1 MSVQSEIDRI
11 ITTVGNA
18 YSKVS
23 EKGGTVPASQT
34 VANLATAIDS
44 IPAGGGASI
53 DAASGSSLPAT
64 VVNDQVY
71 IITSTTPGTIY
82 IDTDMPSSP
91 ASGDAWVVVAEG
103 GAGAIAFTE
112 DSPLFRVG
120 FKAVKQYGSNGK
132 WSNVEAYLGA
142 SGAWVRI
149 SVSLPSAGTLLNNF
163 TWAQIDYISENGFV
177 SDYFN
182 IGDIKNVTIG
192 SATYV
197 VEIVGFSHDDKA
209 DGSGKAGLTFGLKDC
224 LNTTYRMNSS
234 NTNAGGWGSCALRAT
249 LRGDIWNQLPSDL
262 RGVIK
267 EVTKKASA
275 GNLSSI
281 ISSYTD
287 TLFLFAENEIFGN
300 TQYSVN
306 GEGTQYARF
315 TTSNTRIKR
324 LNGSATNW
332 WLRSPYS
339 GADISFCR
347 VLSGG
352 KAGSYAASS
361 SLGVAFG
368 FCV

>member
-1 MSVQSEIDRI
+1 MTMAQWAKTNTQHYENIAAAIRAK
-11 ITTVGNA
+11 N
-18 YSKVS
+18 
-23 EKGGTVPASQT
+23 GGTETYTPAQM
-34 VANLATAIDS
+34 AAAIAA
-44 IPAGGGASI
+44 IPSGASI
-53 DAASGSSLPAT
+53 DAVSGSSLPAT

-103 GAGAIAFTE
+103 GVGAIAFTE

-132 WSNVEAYLGA
+132 WSNVEAYLGV
-142 SGAWVRI
+142 SGAWVKI
-149 SVSLPSAGTLLNNF
+149 GVSLPPAGTPLNNF
-163 TWAQIDYISENGFV
+163 TWAQIDYISENGLM

-182 IGDIKNVTIG
+182 IGDTKNVTIG

-197 VEIVGFSHDDKA
+197 VEIVGFSHDDRA

-224 LNTTYRMNSS
+224 LNTAYQMNSS

-267 EVTKKASA
+267 EVTKKTSA
-275 GNLSSI
+275 GNSSSTI
-281 ISSYTD
+281 NSISD
-287 TLFLFAENEIFGN
+287 TLFLFAEKEIFGS

-315 TTSNTRIKR
+315 TTSNTRIKK

-332 WLRSPYS
+332 WLRSPGSSNGNSFCAVYFS
-339 GADISFCR
+339 GAAHYYGASVSF
-347 VLSGG
+347 
-352 KAGSYAASS
+352 
-361 SLGVAFG
+361 GVAFG

>member
-1 MSVQSEIDRI
+1 MVYGAAAGSVAFDVQIS
-11 ITTVGNA
+11 T
-18 YSKVS
+18 
-23 EKGGTVPASQT
+23 
-34 VANLATAIDS
+34 
-44 IPAGGGASI
+44 
-53 DAASGSSLPAT
+53 SLPAT
-64 VVNDQVY
+64 VVNDQIY

-103 GAGAIAFTE
+103 GSGAIAFTE

-132 WSNVEAYLGA
+132 WSNVEAYIGA
-142 SGAWVRI
+142 SGAWVKI
-149 SVSLPSAGTLLNNF
+149 GVSLPSVGTPLNDF

-182 IGDIKNVTIG
+182 IGDTKNVTIG

-224 LNTTYRMNSS
+224 LNTAYQMNSS

-275 GNLSSI
+275 GNSSST

-287 TLFLFAENEIFGN
+287 TLFLFAEKEIFGS

-315 TTSNTRIKR
+315 TTSDTRIKK
-324 LNGSATNW
+324 LNGSATHW
-332 WLRSPYS
+332 WLRSPRS
-339 GADISFCR
+339 GNPNYFCR
-347 VLSGG
+347 VYSDGTANYGLASG
-352 KAGSYAASS
+352 SR
-361 SLGVAFG
+361 GVAFG

>member
-1 MSVQSEIDRI
+1 MGI
-11 ITTVGNA
+11 I
-18 YSKVS
+18 SMFPS
-23 EKGGTVPASQT
+23 
-34 VANLATAIDS
+34 
-44 IPAGGGASI
+44 GGGGSAGISLDVI
-53 DAASGSSLPAT
+53 SGSSLPSA
-64 VVNDQVY
+64 VVNDQIY
-71 IITSTTPGTIY
+71 IITSTTPSTIY
-82 IDTDMPSSP
+82 VDTDTPSSP
-91 ASGDAWVVVAEG
+91 SSGDVWVVVSEG
-103 GAGAIAFTE
+103 GNGALTFTE

-120 FKAVKQYGSNGK
+120 FKAVKQYGSNGE
-132 WSNVEAYLGA
+132 WSNVEAYLGT
-142 SGAWVRI
+142 SGTWVKI
-149 SVSLPSAGTLLNNF
+149 GVSLPSAGTPLNDF
-163 TWAQIDYISENGFV
+163 TWAQIDYISENGLV

-182 IGDIKNVTIG
+182 IGDAKNVTIG

-224 LNTTYRMNSS
+224 LNTAYQMNSS

-275 GNLSSI
+275 GNSSST

-287 TLFLFAENEIFGN
+287 TLFIFAEKEIFGS

-315 TTSNTRIKR
+315 TTSNTRIKK
-324 LNGSATNW
+324 LNGSAGVW
-332 WLRSPYS
+332 WLRSPRS
-339 GADISFCR
+339 SDTSKFC
-347 VLSGG
+347 VVGSGG
-352 KAGSYAASS
+352 AADRYDASYSN
-361 SLGVAFG
+361 GVAFG

>member
-1 MSVQSEIDRI
+1 MGI
-11 ITTVGNA
+11 I
-18 YSKVS
+18 SMFPS
-23 EKGGTVPASQT
+23 
-34 VANLATAIDS
+34 
-44 IPAGGGASI
+44 GGGGSAGISLDVI
-53 DAASGSSLPAT
+53 SGSSLPSA

-103 GAGAIAFTE
+103 GASAIAFTE

-132 WSNVEAYLGA
+132 WNNVKAYLGMA
-142 SGAWVRI
+142 GAWVKI
-149 SVSLPSAGTLLNNF
+149 GISLPLAGTPLNDF
-163 TWAQIDYISENGFV
+163 TWAQIDYSSENGLV

-182 IGDIKNVTIG
+182 IGDTKNVTIG

-197 VEIVGFSHDDKA
+197 VEIVGFSHDNKA

-224 LNTTYRMNSS
+224 LNTAYQMNSS
-234 NTNAGGWGSCALRAT
+234 HTNAGGWGSCALRAT

-275 GNLSSI
+275 GNSSST

-287 TLFLFAENEIFGN
+287 TLFLFAEKEIFGS
-300 TQYSVN
+300 TQDSVN

-315 TTSNTRIKR
+315 TTSDTRIKKR
-324 LNGSATNW
+324 NGSATFW
-332 WLRSPYS
+332 WLRSPRS
-339 GADISFCR
+339 GNTDYFCS
-347 VLSGG
+347 VDSLGAANVIG
-352 KAGSYAASS
+352 AAASR
-361 SLGVAFG
+361 GVAFG

>member
-1 MSVQSEIDRI
+1 MWAKTN
-11 ITTVGNA
+11 TTNYA
-18 YSKVS
+18 NIAAAIR
-23 EKGGTVPASQT
+23 EKNGATDQYTPAQM
-34 VANLATAIDS
+34 AAAIAA
-44 IPAGGGASI
+44 IPSGASI

-64 VVNDQVY
+64 VVNDQIY

-82 IDTDMPSSP
+82 IDTDIPSSP
-91 ASGDAWVVVAEG
+91 ANGDAWVVVAEG
-103 GAGAIAFTE
+103 GAGAITFTE
-112 DSPLFRVG
+112 DSPLFRVS
-120 FKAVKQYGSNGK
+120 FKAVKQYGSNGE
-132 WSNVEAYLGA
+132 WSNVEAYLGM
-142 SGAWVRI
+142 SGAWVTI
-149 SVSLPSAGTLLNNF
+149 SVSLPSVGTPLNDC
-163 TWAQIDYISENGFV
+163 TWAQIDYISENGLV

-182 IGDIKNVTIG
+182 IGDTKNVTIG

-224 LNTTYRMNSS
+224 LNTAYQMNSS

-275 GNLSSI
+275 GNSSST

-287 TLFLFAENEIFGN
+287 TLFLFAEKEIFGS
-300 TQYSVN
+300 TQHSVN

-315 TTSNTRIKR
+315 TTSNTRIKK

-339 GADISFCR
+339 GGTSRFCFVRSDGTADGNYASVSF
-347 VLSGG
+347 G
-352 KAGSYAASS
+352 A
-361 SLGVAFG
+361 AFG

>member
-1 MSVQSEIDRI
+1 MVYGAATGGVAFDVQIS
-11 ITTVGNA
+11 T
-18 YSKVS
+18 
-23 EKGGTVPASQT
+23 
-34 VANLATAIDS
+34 
-44 IPAGGGASI
+44 
-53 DAASGSSLPAT
+53 SLPAT
-64 VVNDQVY
+64 VVNDQIY

-142 SGAWVRI
+142 SGAWVKI
-149 SVSLPSAGTLLNNF
+149 GVSLPPAGTPLDNF
-163 TWAQIDYISENGFV
+163 TWAQIDYISENGLV

-182 IGDIKNVTIG
+182 IGDTKNVTIG
-192 SATYV
+192 IATYV

-224 LNTTYRMNSS
+224 LNTAYQMNSS

-275 GNLSSI
+275 GNSSST

-287 TLFLFAENEIFGN
+287 TLFLFAEKEIFGS
-300 TQYSVN
+300 TSFSVN

-315 TTSNTRIKR
+315 TTSNTRIKK
-324 LNGSATNW
+324 LNGSATFW

-339 GADISFCR
+339 GNTDRFCI
-347 VLSGG
+347 VGSDGAASYGG
-352 KAGSYAASS
+352 SIASS
-361 SLGVAFG
+361 SYGVAFG

>member
-1 MSVQSEIDRI
+1 MGI
-11 ITTVGNA
+11 I
-18 YSKVS
+18 SMFPS
-23 EKGGTVPASQT
+23 
-34 VANLATAIDS
+34 
-44 IPAGGGASI
+44 GGGSVGI
-53 DAASGSSLPAT
+53 SLYVISGSSLPSA
-64 VVNDQVY
+64 VVNDQIY

-120 FKAVKQYGSNGK
+120 FIAVKQYGSNGK

-142 SGAWVRI
+142 SGAWVKI
-149 SVSLPSAGTLLNNF
+149 GVSLPPAGTPLNNF
-163 TWAQIDYISENGFV
+163 TWAQIDYISKNGLV

-182 IGDIKNVTIG
+182 IGDTKNVTIG

-197 VEIVGFSHDDKA
+197 VEIVGLSHDDKA
-209 DGSGKAGLTFGLKDC
+209 DGSGTAGLTFGLKDC
-224 LNTTYRMNSS
+224 LNTAYQMNSS
-234 NTNAGGWGSCALRAT
+234 NTNAGGWGSCALRTT
-249 LRGDIWNQLPSDL
+249 LRGDIWYQLPSDL

-275 GNLSSI
+275 GNKNST

-287 TLFLFAENEIFGN
+287 TLFLFAEKEIFGS

-315 TTSNTRIKR
+315 TTSNTRIKK
-324 LNGSATNW
+324 LNGSATYW
-332 WLRSPYS
+332 WLRSPHS
-339 GADISFCR
+339 GYTDYFCA
-347 VLSGG
+347 VNASGE
-352 KAGSYAASS
+352 AHNRSASS
-361 SLGVAFG
+361 NNGVCFG
-368 FCV
+368 FCI

>member
-1 MSVQSEIDRI
+1 MAFDVQIS
-11 ITTVGNA
+11 T
-18 YSKVS
+18 
-23 EKGGTVPASQT
+23 
-34 VANLATAIDS
+34 
-44 IPAGGGASI
+44 
-53 DAASGSSLPAT
+53 SLPAT
-64 VVNDQVY
+64 VVNDQIY

-103 GAGAIAFTE
+103 GAGAIAFTK

-132 WSNVEAYLGA
+132 WNNVEAYLGA
-142 SGAWVRI
+142 SDAWVKI
-149 SVSLPSAGTLLNNF
+149 GVSLPPAGTPLNNF
-163 TWAQIDYISENGFV
+163 TWAQIDYISENGLV

-182 IGDIKNVTIG
+182 IGDTKNVTIG

-224 LNTTYRMNSS
+224 LNTAYQMNSS
-234 NTNAGGWGSCALRAT
+234 NTNAGGWESCALRAT
-249 LRGDIWNQLPSDL
+249 LRDNIWNQLPSDL

-275 GNLSSI
+275 GNSSST

-287 TLFLFAENEIFGN
+287 TLFLFAEKEIFGS

-306 GEGTQYARF
+306 GEGTQYAMF
-315 TTSNTRIKR
+315 TTSNTRIKKR
-324 LNGSATNW
+324 NGSATGW
-332 WLRSPYS
+332 WLRSPGS
-339 GADISFCR
+339 GITNGFC
-347 VLSGG
+347 VVVSKGT
-352 KAGSYAASS
+352 ANSDAASVS
-361 SLGVAFG
+361 YGVAFG

>member
-1 MSVQSEIDRI
+1 MWAKTNTQHYENIAAAIRAK
-11 ITTVGNA
+11 N
-18 YSKVS
+18 
-23 EKGGTVPASQT
+23 GGTETYTPAQM
-34 VANLATAIDS
+34 AAAIAA
-44 IPAGGGASI
+44 IPSGASI

-120 FKAVKQYGSNGK
+120 FTAVKQYGSNGE
-132 WSNVEAYLGA
+132 WSNVKAYLGMA
-142 SGAWVRI
+142 GAWVKI
-149 SVSLPSAGTLLNNF
+149 GISLPLAGTPLNDF
-163 TWAQIDYISENGFV
+163 TWAQIDYISENGLV

-182 IGDIKNVTIG
+182 IGDTKNVTIG

-224 LNTTYRMNSS
+224 LNTTYKMNSS
-234 NTNAGGWGSCALRAT
+234 NTNEGGWESCALREK

-275 GNLSSI
+275 GNSSST

-287 TLFLFAENEIFGN
+287 TLFLFAEKEIFGG
-300 TQYSVN
+300 TRYSVN

-315 TTSNTRIKR
+315 TTSNTRIKK
-324 LNGSATNW
+324 LNGSATHW
-332 WLRSPYS
+332 WLRSPRS
-339 GADISFCR
+339 GSSVNFC
-347 VLSGG
+347 VVDVDGTVNDNG
-352 KAGSYAASS
+352 AGAAS
-361 SLGVAFG
+361 GVAFG
-368 FCV
+368 FCM

>member
-1 MSVQSEIDRI
+1 MILQTI
-11 ITTVGNA
+11 ISTIGGVSFDVIA
-18 YSKVS
+18 VS
-23 EKGGTVPASQT
+23 E
-34 VANLATAIDS
+34 
-44 IPAGGGASI
+44 
-53 DAASGSSLPAT
+53 LPAT
-64 VVNDQVY
+64 VVENQIVV
-71 IITSTTPGTIY
+71 ITDTPAGTIY
-82 IDTDMPSSP
+82 VDTDEPANP
-91 ASGDAWVVVAEG
+91 ASGDAWVVVAES
-103 GAGAIAFTE
+103 GAGAITFTE

-142 SGAWVRI
+142 SGAWVKI
-149 SVSLPSAGTLLNNF
+149 GISLPPAGTPLNNF
-163 TWAQIDYISENGFV
+163 TWAQIDYISENGLM

-182 IGDIKNVTIG
+182 IGDTKNVTIG

-224 LNTTYRMNSS
+224 LNTTYQMNSS
-234 NTNAGGWGSCALRAT
+234 DTNAGGWGSCALRAT
-249 LRGDIWNQLPSDL
+249 LRGDIWNQLPSEL

-275 GNLSSI
+275 GNSSST

-287 TLFLFAENEIFGN
+287 TLFLFAEKEIFGS

-315 TTSNTRIKR
+315 TTSNTRIKK
-324 LNGSATNW
+324 LNGSAAHW
-332 WLRSPYS
+332 WLRSPGS
-339 GADISFCR
+339 GITNGFCI
-347 VLSGG
+347 VTSGG
-352 KAGSYAASS
+352 TANSDAASIS
-361 SLGVAFG
+361 YGVAFG

>member
-1 MSVQSEIDRI
+1 M
-11 ITTVGNA
+11 
-18 YSKVS
+18 
-23 EKGGTVPASQT
+23 
-34 VANLATAIDS
+34 AIDVVT
-44 IPAGGGASI
+44 ATL
-53 DAASGSSLPAT
+53 LPSAVKDGQ
-64 VVNDQVY
+64 VVVL
-71 IITSTTPGTIY
+71 TSTTPGTIY
-82 IDTDMPSSP
+82 IDTDVPSSP

-142 SGAWVRI
+142 SGAWVKI
-149 SVSLPSAGTLLNNF
+149 GVSLPPAGTPLNNF
-163 TWAQIDYISENGFV
+163 TWAQIDYISENGLV

-182 IGDIKNVTIG
+182 IGDTKNITIG

-224 LNTTYRMNSS
+224 LNTAYKMNSS

-275 GNLSSI
+275 GNSSST

-287 TLFLFAENEIFGN
+287 TLFLFAEKEIFGS

-315 TTSNTRIKR
+315 TTSNTRIKK
-324 LNGSATNW
+324 LNGSATHW
-332 WLRSPYS
+332 WLRSPRS
-339 GADISFCR
+339 GYATSFCV
-347 VLSGG
+347 VLSSGMPD
-352 KAGSYAASS
+352 YIDASFS
-361 SLGVAFG
+361 HGVAFG